1 MHKATK
7 IIILTGA
14 TLLYLVAVYDNWYL
28 NEIAVR
34 GTKGAYPLWQGVLSS
49 LINPLIGLLGLFLVP
64 VVMNKGRVARVVVGI
79 ILLPATLTYGGQII
93 RVARNVIRA
102 GSFGFENWHWW
113 GIKLVALSILGT
125 ALTIFAYI
133 TLFRAKRHERSI

>member
-14 TLLYLVAVYDNWYL
+14 TVLYLVAVYDNWHL
-28 NEIAVR
+28 NEIVVR
-34 GTKGAYPLWQGVLSS
+34 GTKGAYPLWQGALSS
-49 LINPLIGLLGLFLVP
+49 LVDPLIGLLGLFLVP
-64 VVMNKGRVARVVVGI
+64 VVLNKGRIARVVVGI
-79 ILLPATLTYGGQII
+79 IMLPATLVYGGHLI

-102 GSFGFENWHWW
+102 GGFGFENWHWW

-125 ALTIFAYI
+125 ALIIFAYI
-133 TLFRAKRHERSI
+133 TLFRAKKDEKSA